1 MQAESKFLKQP
12 QEFWANVKLINQ
24 KVGYTN
30 RGIGTIKVPS
40 IQDIE
45 SAYDKLGLDS
55 SKIVLNNKV
64 TAFGSLLIEY
74 FQFRANFLTNHIEP
88 NLQTLAQAK
97 ALFTKLKADLN
108 PTCPEPLNKQKGE
121 KQGPAYFTSIINM
134 LIEANSKGYDC
145 NYDPKELS
153 AFTHNNFPIRS
164 LSRRVDGSFPNV
176 INPIALWEIKE
187 YYYTTTFG
195 SRVADGVYE
204 TQLDG
209 YELNEVREHL
219 GRTIHHCLMIDDH
232 NTWWAMGKSYLCRIC
247 DMLHMGL
254 VTEVIF
260 GKEVETR
267 IPLLVKEWTTQF
279 DQENK

>member
-1 MQAESKFLKQP
+1 M
-12 QEFWANVKLINQ
+12 INQ

-40 IQDIE
+40 IQDIK

-55 SKIVLNNKV
+55 SKIVLNNKA

-74 FQFRANFLTNHIEP
+74 FQFRADFLTNHIEP

-121 KQGPAYFTSIINM
+121 KKGPAYFTSTINM

-153 AFTHNNFPIRS
+153 AFTDNNFPIRS

>member
-40 IQDIE
+40 IQDIK

-55 SKIVLNNKV
+55 SKIVLNNKA

-74 FQFRANFLTNHIEP
+74 FQFRADFLTNHIEP

-121 KQGPAYFTSIINM
+121 KKVQHI
-134 LIEANSKGYDC
+134 
-145 NYDPKELS
+145 
-153 AFTHNNFPIRS
+153 
-164 LSRRVDGSFPNV
+164 
-176 INPIALWEIKE
+176 
-187 YYYTTTFG
+187 
-195 SRVADGVYE
+195 
-204 TQLDG
+204 
-209 YELNEVREHL
+209 
-219 GRTIHHCLMIDDH
+219 
-232 NTWWAMGKSYLCRIC
+232 
-247 DMLHMGL
+247 
-254 VTEVIF
+254 
-260 GKEVETR
+260 
-267 IPLLVKEWTTQF
+267 LLLL
-279 DQENK
+279 